1 LPELP
6 TNPENTNDMSR
17 EIRRVPATWEHPKN
31 ERGHHTPLLASFGY
45 NAEEIAEGL
54 RDGWLENT
62 PPHYGCPVMPE
73 WPEEEKTHIQM
84 YETTS
89 EGTPI
94 SPVMDTPENLAR
106 WLADNGA
113 SSFGSCTATYEQ
125 WLDTC
130 RRGWAPGGFLR
141 GGVITS
147 GVEELS
153 SANVAVSHAP
163 ETSRPP
169 QP

>member
-1 LPELP
+1 MAWR
-6 TNPENTNDMSR
+6 ENTNDMSR
-17 EIRRVPATWEHPKN
+17 ETRRVPATWEHPKD
-31 ERGHHTPLLASFGY
+31 ERNHFIPLLSSFGW

-113 SSFGSCTATYEQ
+113 SSFGGFTATYEQ

-130 RRGWAPGGFLR
+130 RRGWAPGAFLWN
-141 GGVITS
+141 GVITS

-153 SANVAVSHAP
+153 SGSH
-163 ETSRPP
+163 SLMGSPP
-169 QP
+169 LSE